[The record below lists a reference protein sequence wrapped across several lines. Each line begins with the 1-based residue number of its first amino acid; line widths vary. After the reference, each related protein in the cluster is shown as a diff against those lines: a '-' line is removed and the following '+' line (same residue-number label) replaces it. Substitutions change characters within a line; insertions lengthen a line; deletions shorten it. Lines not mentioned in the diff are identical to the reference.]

1 MSCPRVF
8 IDGFDPPEL
17 FYISRKKRTRTAV
30 RRLGLRRH
38 VRALSDIENKLQRRS
53 RRATLDYVSGHIVGS
68 TGDADFEKAA
78 PHSGPNCDSFVLVQ
92 VLVSG
97 QERNPGD

>member
-68 TGDADFEKAA
+68 TGDADFEKGSAA
-78 PHSGPNCDSFVLVQ
+78 LRTELRQLCTGASAGF
-92 VLVSG
+92 G